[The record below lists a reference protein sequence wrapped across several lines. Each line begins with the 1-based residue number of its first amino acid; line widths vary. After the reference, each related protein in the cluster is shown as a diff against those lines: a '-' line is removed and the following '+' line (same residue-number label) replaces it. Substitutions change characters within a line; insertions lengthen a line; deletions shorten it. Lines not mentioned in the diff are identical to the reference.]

1 MNKILLFLAVSVFLL
16 SGCANPTRSYHP
28 LELPDRNKG
37 EVVKYEGVAPKTKFT
52 GVAYEAKTG
61 DSLSLFYAQRF
72 CYDAQ
77 NDYLVFPNSADEFSY
92 TPKDGLYLAVPRTA
106 VKLCKDGKVKNNS
119 FYSRNHALRG
129 ASIGAIGAGGLVAIA
144 TFPVFL
150 ILGSLDATAASVIYL
165 GMVGGSAVVGGGI
178 GMLVGIMVNG
188 SVVDEIEDACAEYF
202 TEEELAKY
210 LNSNL
215 CF

>member
-16 SGCANPTRSYHP
+16 SGCANPTHSYHP

-37 EVVKYEGVAPKTKFT
+37 EIVQYEGVTPKTRLT

-61 DSLSLFYAQRF
+61 DSLNLFYAQRF
-72 CYDAQ
+72 CYDPQ
-77 NDYLVFPNSADEFSY
+77 NDYIVLPNSADEFSY
-92 TPKDGLYLAVPRTA
+92 TPKDGMYLAIPRTS
-106 VKLCKDGKVKNNS
+106 VKLCKDGKLKNNS
-119 FYSRNHALRG
+119 YFSRHHALRG
-129 ASIGAIGAGGLVAIA
+129 AAFGALGVGAGVAIA
-144 TFPVFL
+144 FFPFYVLLSFA
-150 ILGSLDATAASVIYL
+150 DASAATLAYL
-165 GMVGGSAVVGGGI
+165 SMVGISAGVGGG
-178 GMLVGIMVNG
+178 VGTIMGILVNG
-188 SVVDEIEDACAEYF
+188 GVVDEIEDACAEYF